1 MEKTFRSWLESRSNF
16 EDVKDE
22 VISSLSA
29 IKTSDS
35 SKVAEDTPIDMF
47 DPASLKARI
56 KSMGSFARLT
66 RKSRDDVMSR
76 IDSEKPGTVFDIVKQ
91 IADPLEMR

>member
-1 MEKTFRSWLESRSNF
+1 MEKTFRQWLESRSDF
-16 EDVKDE
+16 EDVRDE
-22 VISSLSA
+22 VVSSLSA

-35 SKVAEDTPIDMF
+35 SKVTEDTPIDVF

-56 KSMGSFARLT
+56 KSMGSFASLT

-91 IADPLEMR
+91 IADQLEMR